1 MTERKMEENKMPRTY
16 KYWTEVEDALLRE
29 LRNQGYRSDQIADHM
44 GRTTSSITN
53 RTAILGLP
61 VRTYLRTP
69 NPVIR
74 FGPRAWARMD
84 KLMAVLT
91 GRAR

>member
-1 MTERKMEENKMPRTY
+1 MTKRKMEENKMTRTY
-16 KYWTEVEDALLRE
+16 KHWTKEDETLLKALRAE
-29 LRNQGYRSDQIADHM
+29 RFSIAEIADHM

-69 NPVIR
+69 KPVIR

-84 KLMAVLT
+84 KLMAILT
-91 GRAR
+91 GRSR

>member
-1 MTERKMEENKMPRTY
+1 MIERKMEERTMKKTY
-16 KYWTEVEDALLRE
+16 KHWTKEEETLLKS
-29 LRNQGYRSDQIADHM
+29 LRAEKFSIAEIADHM

-69 NPVIR
+69 KPVIR

-84 KLMAVLT
+84 TLMAILT
-91 GRAR
+91 GRSR

>member
-1 MTERKMEENKMPRTY
+1 MTRAYKHWTKEEET
-16 KYWTEVEDALLRE
+16 LLKS
-29 LRNQGYRSDQIADHM
+29 LRAEKFSTAEIADHM
-44 GRTTSSITN
+44 GRTKSSINN

-69 NPVIR
+69 KPVIR

-84 KLMAVLT
+84 TLMAILT
-91 GRAR
+91 GRSR